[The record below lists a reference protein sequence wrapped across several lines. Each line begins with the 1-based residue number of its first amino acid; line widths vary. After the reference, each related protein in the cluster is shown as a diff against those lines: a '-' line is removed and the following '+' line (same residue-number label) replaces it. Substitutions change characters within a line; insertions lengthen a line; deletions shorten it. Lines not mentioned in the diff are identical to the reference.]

1 MDAGH
6 HDSAATDERTDGR
19 KTEVDHRDDAS
30 HFKAIQTRRD
40 ILHFKARMSSF
51 VTKYYAFYNCI
62 SVYLMHNVH
71 SKICTCDSM
80 TLWVIIQIQKDMR
93 KVLAML

>member
-1 MDAGH
+1 
-6 HDSAATDERTDGR
+6 
-19 KTEVDHRDDAS
+19 
-30 HFKAIQTRRD
+30 
-40 ILHFKARMSSF
+40 MSSF

-93 KVLAML
+93 KVLAMLRISDSRPKKGGVDLRIEGGGKL